1 MGIETVIRLGKF
13 ARFATAD
20 LDANWRSIDY
30 CAIDVETTGLDLK
43 DDEIISIG
51 AAQIHMGRV
60 KNENNFYREI
70 RPRRLPSLPS
80 VRIHGLR
87 GIDLEA
93 AAPIESAIPDF
104 VAQVGGRVLIA
115 HAAWIEYAFLKRHL
129 RGAGL
134 TFSKQMI
141 DTAALARALGYA
153 ADINGREPSLE
164 SLARRIHLPIYAPHN
179 ALGDAL
185 TTAVVFLALATEL
198 EREQLAKGAAALS
211 LRVLL
216 ETSARAAK
224 H

>member
-1 MGIETVIRLGKF
+1 MIRLGKF